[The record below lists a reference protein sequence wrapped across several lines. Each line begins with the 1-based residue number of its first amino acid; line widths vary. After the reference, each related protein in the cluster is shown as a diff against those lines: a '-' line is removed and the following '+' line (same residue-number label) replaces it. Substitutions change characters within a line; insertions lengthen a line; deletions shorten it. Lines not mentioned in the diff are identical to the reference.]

1 MFNNVETINGI
12 TNTNDKEVTTSPC
25 YYMIGEVIAILNTMT
40 DDATFSIF
48 NKDSSYGCIWK
59 QSHKRSIFTFAPD
72 IREILG

>member
-40 DDATFSIF
+40 DDATFSIS
-48 NKDSSYGCIWK
+48 NKD
-59 QSHKRSIFTFAPD
+59 
-72 IREILG
+72 